1 MLNLLVVEDDIEQTK
16 QIVNFI
22 CQNNNYI
29 KLYGITSSGNEAL
42 EVIKNEKVDIIILD
56 LKLEDSSGVEII
68 KELEKEKSE
77 KYKQSI
83 IITSGENTLV
93 KEICHSSYVF
103 NYFMKP
109 LNFSKVLESLNI
121 IIDESKY
128 KEEIRNV
135 IEKELRRLN
144 FNFTH
149 DGTQYLVDCI
159 YRIYL
164 LEKSNKEVA
173 TNHIYQIIANRYNKT
188 ANTIYG
194 DIKQAINAMYY
205 DCEEKILKEYFR
217 YNFIMKPKPQEVIY
231 TIAGKIKV

>member
-16 QIVNFI
+16 QIVNYI

-42 EVIKNEKVDIIILD
+42 ELIEKEKVDIIILD

-68 KELEKEKSE
+68 KKLEKEKSE

-93 KEICHSSYVF
+93 KEVCHSSYVF

-109 LNFSKVLESLNI
+109 LNYTKVLESLNI

-128 KEEIRNV
+128 KEKIRNI

-144 FNFTH
+144 FNFTY
-149 DGTQYLVDCI
+149 DGTQYLIDCI

-164 LEKSNKEVA
+164 LEKSNREVSA
-173 TNHIYQIIANRYNKT
+173 NNIYQIIANHYKKT

-194 DIKQAINAMYY
+194 DIKQAINSMYY
-205 DCEEKILKEYFR
+205 DCEEEILKEYFK

-231 TIAGKIKV
+231 TIARKIKT